1 MPDQPLPAKPIPAP
15 ARPAG
20 RVWTA
25 GTLTYTSSA
34 LVVLALYLLLGDF
47 AYWMR
52 ERSAAPVT
60 QLMLKKFG
68 ASDMITGLFL
78 LTIPGAVLLVVGPV
92 VSYWSDNHR
101 SRWGRRIPFLVVP
114 APFVALAMIGLAFSP
129 TIGAT
134 LHGWFGGDPA
144 GSRWA
149 VLVVMGLCW
158 TIFEIGVIVMNAVFN
173 ALMND
178 VVPRELLGRFF
189 AMFRAAGLIAGVL
202 FNYKII
208 GHAEE
213 NYTLILA
220 SIGVLYGIGFVVMC
234 LGVKEG
240 SYPPP
245 APVPA
250 HSSSPALNAV
260 REYFRD
266 CFTKP
271 YYLLVFVFLALAN
284 LAFMPVNTF
293 GLYAAKG
300 YQLSMETYGR
310 YLVVTYICSFTLA
323 FPLGW
328 LADRFHALRVG
339 LAALLLYAVFMLV
352 AFFYIHDADSFGH
365 MFLAHGVLSGCFFTG
380 AAAVAQ
386 MLYPKLKF
394 AQYAGAGGLVAALCN
409 MTLGPALGG
418 LLDGL
423 GNDYRYVFLVG
434 SGIALAALGIGG
446 AVLYRWHR
454 LGGQAGYEAP
464 A

>member
-1 MPDQPLPAKPIPAP
+1 MSAPTPTSSAP
-15 ARPAG
+15 AGPPSAQKT
-20 RVWTA
+20 WQA
-25 GTLTYTSSA
+25 GTLTYTVSG
-34 LVVLALYLLLGDF
+34 LGMLALFLLLGDF
-47 AYWMR
+47 AYWLR

-78 LTIPGAVLLVVGPV
+78 LTIPGVVLLVVGPV

-101 SRWGRRIPFLVVP
+101 SRWGRRIPFLLIP
-114 APFVALAMIGLAFSP
+114 APFVGLAMVGLAFSP
-129 TIGAT
+129 GIGTA
-134 LHGWFGGDPA
+134 LNAWFGSDPA
-144 GSRWA
+144 NNRWA
-149 VLVVMGLCW
+149 ILLVMGACW
-158 TIFEIGVIVMNAVFN
+158 TVFEIGVITMNAVFN

-189 AMFRAAGLIAGVL
+189 AMFRAAGLIAGVV

-213 NYTLILA
+213 HFTIIL
-220 SIGVLYGIGFVVMC
+220 SCIGGLYAAGFVVMC
-234 LGVKEG
+234 LRVKEG
-240 SYPPP
+240 EYPPP
-245 APVPA
+245 VAA
-250 HSSSPALNAV
+250 THSGSPLLGAI
-260 REYFRD
+260 RDYFRD

-271 YYLLVFVFLALAN
+271 YYLLVFAFLALAN

-300 YQLSMETYGR
+300 YQMSMETYGR

-328 LADRFHALRVG
+328 LADRFHPLRVG
-339 LAALLLYAVFMLV
+339 MAALLLYAAFMLV
-352 AFFYIHDADSFGH
+352 GYYYIHDADSFGH
-365 MFLAHGVLSGCFFTG
+365 MFLAHGVFSGCFFTG
-380 AAAVAQ
+380 AATVAQ

-394 AQYAGAGGLVAALCN
+394 AQYAGAGGLIAALCN

-434 SGIALAALGIGG
+434 SGIALAALGLGYV
-446 AVLYRWHR
+446 VLRRWQQ
-454 LGGQAGYEAP
+454 LGGRKHYVAP

>member
-1 MPDQPLPAKPIPAP
+1 MSSPPRPTPSEPAPPAK
-15 ARPAG
+15 RWS
-20 RVWTA
+20 V
-25 GTLTYTSSA
+25 GTLTYTTTG
-34 LVVLALYLLLGDF
+34 LVALALYLLLGDF

-68 ASDMITGLFL
+68 ASDMVTGLFL

-92 VSYWSDNHR
+92 VSYWSDNFR
-101 SRWGRRIPFLVVP
+101 SHWGRRIPFLVLP

-129 TIGAT
+129 AIGSA
-134 LHGWFGGDPA
+134 LYRWFGAA
-144 GSRWA
+144 GASEHRA
-149 VLVVMGLCW
+149 ILLVMGTCW
-158 TIFEIGVIVMNAVFN
+158 MVFEIGVIVMNAVFN

-189 AMFRAAGLIAGVL
+189 AMFRAAGLLAGVV

-220 SIGVLYGIGFVVMC
+220 TIGVLYGAGFVVMG

-240 SYPPP
+240 GYPPP
-245 APVPA
+245 PPVPP
-250 HSSSPALNAV
+250 HSASRVLHAV

-271 YYLLVFVFLALAN
+271 YYLLVFLFLALAN
-284 LAFMPVNTF
+284 LSFMPVNTF

-328 LADRFHALRVG
+328 LADRFHPLRVG
-339 LAALLLYAVFMLV
+339 LAALLIYAVCMLA
-352 AFFYIHDADSFGH
+352 AFYSIHDAASFGY
-365 MFLAHGVLSGCFFTG
+365 MFLSHGVLSGCFFTG

-394 AQYAGAGGLVAALCN
+394 AQFAGAGGLVAALCN
-409 MTLGPALGG
+409 MSLGPALGG
-418 LLDGL
+418 LLDRL
-423 GNDYRYVFLVG
+423 GSDYRYAFLVG
-434 SGIALAALGIGG
+434 SAIALAALGVGCVVLNGWHKYGG
-446 AVLYRWHR
+446 RTA
-454 LGGQAGYEAP
+454 YEAP
-464 A
+464 S